1 MCGLPSP
8 FVIMT
13 AVLVESG
20 PDEGAIWHFG
30 EPNQEQRALALGK
43 GWADLSHRGVIS
55 VSGIDRLTWLN
66 DLSTQLLLKLE
77 PGVWTS
83 ALILDPNGRIEH
95 QFFLVD
101 DGTTT
106 WLHLE
111 HEKVFELVAYLEKMK
126 FMLRVEVS
134 DVTSDFAVFRAP
146 GIADSIGGP
155 YALVPRA
162 EKEEIAAAFNAT
174 HTQVGMWALEA
185 ERVAAGRARL
195 LFETDNKSIPNELGF
210 LNNAVHMNKGCYRG
224 QETVA
229 KVFNL
234 GHPPRR
240 LVLLHLDGSM
250 VVMPNH
256 GSKVEYDGKEIG
268 FIGTV
273 ARHYELGP
281 IALAVIKRNVP
292 IDATLIS
299 EGVPATQEV
308 LVPAE

>member
-1 MCGLPSP
+1 
-8 FVIMT
+8 MT

-20 PDEGAIWHFG
+20 PDAGAIWHFG
-30 EPNQEQRALALGK
+30 EPNQEQRALASGK
-43 GWADLSHRGVIS
+43 AWADLSHRGVIS

-66 DLSTQLLLKLE
+66 DLTTQLLVKLE
-77 PGVWTS
+77 PGVWTT

-101 DGTTT
+101 DGATT

-111 HEKVFELVAYLEKMK
+111 REKVEELTTYLQKMK
-126 FMLRVEVS
+126 FMLRVEIS
-134 DVTSDFAVFRAP
+134 DVSSSFAVFRAP
-146 GIADSIGGP
+146 GLADSLGGP
-155 YALVPRA
+155 FALVPR
-162 EKEEIAAAFNAT
+162 EEIEEVAQAFNQT
-174 HTQVGMWALEA
+174 YTQVGMWALEA

-195 LFETDNKSIPNELGF
+195 LFETDNKSIPNELG
-210 LNNAVHMNKGCYRG
+210 LLHNSVHMNKGCYRG

-240 LVLLHLDGSM
+240 LVLLHLEGSM
-250 VVMPNH
+250 VAMPGH
-256 GSKVEYDGKEIG
+256 GAKVEYDGKEVG
-268 FIGTV
+268 FIGTM

-292 IDATLIS
+292 VDATLHS
-299 EGVPATQEV
+299 EGVAASQEV